1 MFARAVNKSA
11 VLQQDCGIQDRQ
23 ERGGW
28 CFIGI
33 LYEREGEWVNDEKE
47 GELQREEREV
57 ISIKC
62 W

>member
-1 MFARAVNKSA
+1 MLLTNQS

-28 CFIGI
+28 CFIGV
-33 LYEREGEWVNDEKE
+33 LYEREREWVNDEKE
-47 GELQREEREV
+47 EELWQEERVV
-57 ISIKC
+57 ISINY

>member
-33 LYEREGEWVNDEKE
+33 LYEREGEWVNDDERRRVAKR
-47 GELQREEREV
+47 RER
-57 ISIKC
+57 SYFY
-62 W
+62 